1 MSGTAVSA
9 GSSTRVALYWAVVP
23 TTFVAL
29 ALTLTGV
36 SPLTSLLL
44 ALGVFW
50 QSLGGFLI
58 WHCVRAT
65 ASPLELLGMGVG
77 IGTAVSALSGLVTS
91 TLGFGPWGS
100 LIPTAIVLTYVLT
113 KRRGLLPQ
121 QSTDR
126 HEIGAFLAAM
136 VVGLGIFAYA
146 VRNYPLTWVGSW
158 TGYHPDMP
166 FFEALANSLARFGA
180 FESPFMSGAT
190 VHYHWLSYAWTGQL
204 SVLTGAPPFV
214 GITRVLP
221 LVALLGSTAIIVAW
235 TRRLSDLSW
244 TPYLAGILLVL
255 SGFVGAV
262 FGGILTVD
270 SPSQAMSV
278 LWLATLTVAL
288 SQMFAM
294 GGTSGSYLLLGVLAV
309 AVTLGKVSAAAP
321 AVAAVLLTAC
331 VLAIRRSITA
341 RRAFVISAATSGAIG
356 VTFFVFLANSAGG
369 GGLNLGSLIDRVSSQ
384 QGLNPL
390 DGPRGVIL
398 GTAIVAL
405 AVTPRWAGVFSLIA
419 NLAWRWRPETWLS
432 IGFIGSS
439 LGALLLFNSFN
450 EIWFST
456 SVSGPLAAT
465 SAVGA
470 GIALGSLQQGGRPA
484 TAKLLAASGVAALVL
499 FVLVWVLWS
508 TGASG
513 GNVFVGTQRWLG
525 PLIAWSGAVLAGIG
539 FALWARRSVKPS
551 AVFSGAVVVLI
562 FVALPGRLLGAGTS
576 QIGVLDNGIRNE
588 WFNVSKE
595 GRVTTIDQV
604 ETNDW
609 TDLRMQ
615 AAAYLRARADQT
627 DLVATNASRS
637 PFVAGVTHLPTF
649 VTGMVYQY
657 DYGPIETKQEL
668 VDRERTIWDFV
679 DEPQADNAEFL
690 CDQGVDWLWIDKQRT
705 DQRSWEPYASVVFEN
720 DDTMIAR
727 VRQTTCG

>member
-1 MSGTAVSA
+1 VSVR
-9 GSSTRVALYWAVVP
+9 SQIRVALTWAAFP
-23 TTFVAL
+23 TVFVT
-29 ALTLTGV
+29 LTLTVTGV
-36 SPLTSLLL
+36 SPLTSFLLG
-44 ALGVFW
+44 LGVLW

-58 WHCVRAT
+58 WRIIRP
-65 ASPLELLGMGVG
+65 ASSLLELLGMGIG
-77 IGTAVSALSGLVTS
+77 IGTAVSALGGLITS
-91 TLGFGPWGS
+91 TAGLGPWGS
-100 LIPTAIVLTYVLT
+100 LLPTAAALTYALA
-113 KRRGLLPQ
+113 RRRSLLPQ
-121 QSTDR
+121 QHADR
-126 HEIGAFLAAM
+126 HEVGAFLAAM
-136 VVGLGIFAYA
+136 LVGLGIFAYA

-180 FESPFMSGAT
+180 FESPFMSGST

-214 GITRVLP
+214 GVTRVLP
-221 LVALLGSTAIIVAW
+221 IVALLGSAAIIVAW
-235 TRRLSDLSW
+235 TRRLSAFSW
-244 TPYLAGILLVL
+244 TPYLAGMLLVL

-278 LWLATLTVAL
+278 LWLVTLTIAL
-288 SQMFAM
+288 SQELTK
-294 GGTSGSYLLLGVLAV
+294 GGALGHLLLLGVLSV

-321 AVAAVLLTAC
+321 AAAAVLLTTA
-331 VLAIRRSITA
+331 VLVARRSITVQ
-341 RRAFVISAATSGAIG
+341 RASVISLATALPIA
-356 VTFFVFLANSAGG
+356 VTFLLFLANSSGG

-390 DGPRGVIL
+390 DGPRGVLL
-398 GTAIVAL
+398 GTTILIL
-405 AVTPRWAGVFSLIA
+405 AVTPRWAGVLSLIA
-419 NLAWRWRPETWLS
+419 NQSWRWRPETWIS

-439 LGALLLFNSFN
+439 LGALVLFNSFN

-470 GIALGSLQQGGRPA
+470 GLALGSLQKDGRP
-484 TAKLLAASGVAALVL
+484 TTTKLLAAVGAASLVL
-499 FVLVWVLWS
+499 FVLIWWVWT

-513 GNVFVGTQRWLG
+513 GNLFVSTQRWLG
-525 PLIAWSGAVLAGIG
+525 PLIAWSGAALAGI
-539 FALWARRSVKPS
+539 ALAFWGRRAITPS
-551 AVFSGAVVVLI
+551 GVVAGAVLVLV
-562 FVALPGRLLGAGTS
+562 FVALPGRLLGAGTA

-588 WFNVSKE
+588 WFNVARE

-604 ETNDW
+604 EANDW
-609 TDLRMQ
+609 TDIRMQ
-615 AAAYLRARADQT
+615 AANYLRETAEPT

-637 PFVAGVTHLPTF
+637 PFVAGATHLPTF

-668 VDRERTIWDFV
+668 VDRERMVWEFV
-679 DEPQADNAEFL
+679 NSPQATNARFL

-705 DQRSWEPYASVVFEN
+705 EQRSWEPFAAVVFEN
-720 DDTMIAR
+720 DETIIAR
-727 VRQTTCG
+727 TEGNYCG